1 MQTKL
6 ELFSPEID
14 SALENKELPSCKN
27 CHFRVNRKSTT
38 SAQTDG
44 RIVIHNLDSL
54 KYDGCKKSKSITFL
68 TCILTKIIGIAN
80 KF

>member
-38 SAQTDG
+38 SAQMDG
-44 RIVIHNLDSL
+44 RIVIHW
-54 KYDGCKKSKSITFL
+54 F
-68 TCILTKIIGIAN
+68 
-80 KF
+80 